1 MSQTVQKK
9 WKRPVSMHF
18 RFLYSWKHMY
28 INVLLIVNVDAR
40 WQSPG
45 KVIRGGQALILNK
58 GWWLTLSDWHCD
70 QLSSPA
76 PSPLLK
82 STTEEGGFYEQSI
95 KYKLKLTKEIEI

>member
-1 MSQTVQKK
+1 MSQTLQKK
-9 WKRPVSMHF
+9 IEKGLKIFVQ
-18 RFLYSWKHMY
+18 LETY
-28 INVLLIVNVDAR
+28 IYVLLYVNVGAR

-45 KVIRGGQALILNK
+45 KVIWGGQALILNK
-58 GWWLTLSDWHCD
+58 GWRLTLSDWHCD

-76 PSPLLK
+76 PPPPLPLLK